1 LEDEMANEETR
12 LNVPRLEGWETLT
25 EAADALGLSRW
36 MVHKLADR
44 SDPKK
49 EPELKDVRYVGDPTR
64 PVYLVRTEER
74 KAYGRA
80 RSR

>member
-1 LEDEMANEETR
+1 
-12 LNVPRLEGWETLT
+12 
-25 EAADALGLSRW
+25 
-36 MVHKLADR
+36 MVHKLADC

-49 EPELKDVRYVGDPTR
+49 KPELKDVRYVGDPTR